1 MFTFGGG
8 YAMIALIENT
18 CVEQKKWLTHD
29 EMMDI
34 AVIAESTPGPIAINT
49 ATHVG
54 YKRAGVIGALAATVG
69 MVLPS
74 FIIIFVISMF
84 LEQFM
89 EFTLIANAFQG
100 IKIGVGLLIFDA
112 GLKMFKKMPAKRLSR
127 GLMLFGL
134 VAMLCICIGRI
145 AGNHAR
151 RLGYQRW
158 IWNYKIRYPDY
169 SDCFLN
175 NELDLVFDF
184 DLSILRCYWLRDRK
198 RVRYIGVYH
207 GCVDSTSQPVFHR
220 GRHENKKENTIG
232 E

>member
-1 MFTFGGG
+1 MNILLELFLCFAKIGMFTFGGG
-8 YAMIALIENT
+8 YAMIALIEEL

-100 IKIGVGLLIFDA
+100 IKVGVGLLIFDA
-112 GLKMFKKMPAKRLSR
+112 GLKMFRKMPAKRLSR
-127 GLMLFGL
+127 GLMFFGL
-134 VAMLCICIGRI
+134 VAMLCINLFSMRISSVLVMLTAAVVSVAVYFGKGGRK
-145 AGNHAR
+145 A
-151 RLGYQRW
+151 
-158 IWNYKIRYPDY
+158 
-169 SDCFLN
+169 
-175 NELDLVFDF
+175 
-184 DLSILRCYWLRDRK
+184 
-198 RVRYIGVYH
+198 
-207 GCVDSTSQPVFHR
+207 
-220 GRHENKKENTIG
+220 
-232 E
+232 